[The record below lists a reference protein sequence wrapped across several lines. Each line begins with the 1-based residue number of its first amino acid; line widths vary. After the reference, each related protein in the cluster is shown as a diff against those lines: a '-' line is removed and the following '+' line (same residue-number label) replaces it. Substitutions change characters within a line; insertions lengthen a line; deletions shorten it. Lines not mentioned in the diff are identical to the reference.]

1 MGRIV
6 RLGVLMGRLDMEPE
20 NPTPEEIRMSALAL
34 AVERYPS
41 AGIEEQID
49 VARKIAAF
57 YFGEEKACH

>member
-1 MGRIV
+1 M
-6 RLGVLMGRLDMEPE
+6 RLGVLMGRHNMESE
-20 NPTPEEIRMSALAL
+20 TPTPEEIRMTALAL

-57 YFGEEKACH
+57 YFGEEKTCH

>member
-1 MGRIV
+1 MGRHN
-6 RLGVLMGRLDMEPE
+6 MESE
-20 NPTPEEIRMSALAL
+20 TPTPEEIRMTALAL

-57 YFGEEKACH
+57 YFGEEKKCH

>member
-1 MGRIV
+1 
-6 RLGVLMGRLDMEPE
+6 MEHE
-20 NPTPEEIRMSALAL
+20 SPTPEEIRMSALAL